1 MSFIPGS
8 KLKLAAAHSRRGVIR
23 RYHHGQ
29 IIDKAV
35 DFMASSQAFREYL
48 KKLPPRN
55 AIPSGIPD
63 ESVPL
68 YLQRLEYYRQLYRPK
83 QVEEK

>member
-1 MSFIPGS
+1 MG
-8 KLKLAAAHSRRGVIR
+8 KLGENVPLL
-23 RYHHGQ
+23 
-29 IIDKAV
+29 IDKAV
-35 DFMASSQAFREYL
+35 DFMASSGRSGVSE
-48 KKLPPRN
+48 KTTSRN